1 MHYPHP
7 VSHTGTCCRT
17 LRVGSL
23 DGALLDLAGEK
34 LQSLSCTGNFMSA
47 TDADL
52 ARGGRL
58 AHLTCLTSLEVR
70 GWNFK
75 NPPHDICW
83 QNLVEL
89 HLIDCE
95 AVPSLLSTP
104 TSLRSLQVLHIDHAS
119 AMRAI
124 WDLDEISAGPRA
136 SMQLFGELLA
146 SLPSLRKLSGI
157 IRLPDFIAKDQLKSW
172 YLSTEKLSSTISA
185 PTLGKVWRKRL
196 A

>member
-1 MHYPHP
+1 MHHPYPI
-7 VSHTGTCCRT
+7 SNTGSWCRT
-17 LRVGSL
+17 LRMGSL
-23 DGALLDLAGEK
+23 DQGLLDLAGEQ
-34 LQSLSCTGNFMSA
+34 LQSLSCTGNYVSA
-47 TDADL
+47 IDTDSAW
-52 ARGGRL
+52 GNRL
-58 AHLTCLTSLEVR
+58 AQFTCLSRLELR

-83 QNLVEL
+83 QSLVEL

-95 AVPSLLSTP
+95 AVPSMLSTP
-104 TSLRSLQVLHIDHAS
+104 TSLRSLQVLHIDNAS

-136 SMQLFGELLA
+136 SMQLLGELLA
-146 SLPSLRKLSGI
+146 SLPSLRKLSGM

-172 YLSTEKLSSTISA
+172 YLSTEKLSSTFSA